1 MDEKTF
7 DRIADDELHLLDKQL
22 GDFDPDEVEAEMSAG
37 VLTLTLGAGDKI
49 IINSHR
55 AAGEIWM
62 AAFRQAWHFA
72 PKDEGGA
79 WKWRT
84 ATDELH
90 AALGRVLSQKLGR
103 PIALYVNCAGW
114 ENVLIENTNQW
125 AESVSL
131 GFLSL

>member
-1 MDEKTF
+1 MDEKIF
-7 DRIADDELHLLDKQL
+7 DRIADDELRTLDKLL
-22 GDFDPDEVEAEMSAG
+22 GDFDPDEIEAELSAG
-37 VLTLTLGAGDKI
+37 VLTLTLEGGNKI

-72 PKDEGGA
+72 PRQEDGA

-84 ATDELH
+84 ASDELH

-103 PIALYVNCAGW
+103 AIAL
-114 ENVLIENTNQW
+114 
-125 AESVSL
+125 
-131 GFLSL
+131 

>member
-62 AAFRQAWHFA
+62 AAFRHAWHFA
-72 PKDEGGA
+72 PKDEAGT

-103 PIALYVNCAGW
+103 PINL
-114 ENVLIENTNQW
+114 
-125 AESVSL
+125 
-131 GFLSL
+131 